1 MHYFANFDQR
11 VDSVKHRWVCCWLL
25 VADCWLLVAGCW
37 LLVAGPPSTL
47 SSLVL
52 GHQQPRQRVWPLRE
66 VALGA
71 SPKFRWCIIPCTLP
85 WYIIPCGTSGPAGTS
100 SSRKLRAATQSVQ
113 LSKSQGNRWWW
124 VGVAGARKY
133 VAIFSQASQGRW
145 PCPLMG
151 YLPLDFCF
159 DYITK

>member
-11 VDSVKHRWVCCWLL
+11 VDSVKHRWMCCWLL

-85 WYIIPCGTSGPAGTS
+85 WYIIPCGTSGAAGTAAS
-100 SSRKLRAATQSVQ
+100 CVRLYRVYNWVRAKVTDGGGWVWQAQENMSLFSLKHPRVADHA
-113 LSKSQGNRWWW
+113 LWWDICHW
-124 VGVAGARKY
+124 
-133 VAIFSQASQGRW
+133 IFV
-145 PCPLMG
+145 L
-151 YLPLDFCF
+151 
-159 DYITK
+159 IK